1 MPPKRQSKRQKT
13 KDNNMSDHAWSS
25 LPAQLE
31 SAIPKANSFAKE
43 DENLKYFSLSN
54 GITKAVTFGV
64 KSAGSDDAVLTTVEN
79 GKVEIRTG
87 SSKDAAFTLVA
98 LPEQWQVRN
107 WSVACCL
114 WVCNID

>member
-1 MPPKRQSKRQKT
+1 
-13 KDNNMSDHAWSS
+13 MSDHAWSS

-31 SAIPKANSFAKE
+31 SAIPKANSLAQN

-54 GITKAVTFGV
+54 GITKPVTFGV
-64 KSAGSDDAVLTTVEN
+64 KSAGSDEAVLTTVEN

-98 LPEQWQVRN
+98 LPEQWQVSD
-107 WSVACCL
+107 WSLISCL
-114 WVCNID
+114 LGCKIG